1 MKSVNK
7 GCCGYYSHHQLCTLR
22 GFKIE
27 KKRVLVLDSWNWKLR
42 CCVWLFAIPY
52 NPWNSPSPNTR
63 VGSLSLLQ
71 RIFPTQRSKLGL
83 PHCRQILYELSY
95 KGSPRILEW
104 VTYPFSSR
112 SSDPGIELGSPALQA
127 DSLPTTLGVYQR
139 IDFKEP
145 RLLDFPIPG
154 KVLSSLTWDSS
165 FSLGACSAVSIV
177 SDSLWPYWL

>member
-1 MKSVNK
+1 MDYKV
-7 GCCGYYSHHQLCTLR
+7 HVILQARIL
-22 GFKIE
+22 E
-27 KKRVLVLDSWNWKLR
+27 
-42 CCVWLFAIPY
+42 WLPF
-52 NPWNSPSPNTR
+52 PSPGDLPNS
-63 VGSLSLLQ
+63 G
-71 RIFPTQRSKLGL
+71 IEPRS
-83 PHCRQILYELSY
+83 PDCRQILHQLSY

-154 KVLSSLTWDSS
+154 KVLSSLT
-165 FSLGACSAVSIV
+165 
-177 SDSLWPYWL
+177 